1 MTCSEDSLNTAP
13 RGAVVGIDGSPASK
27 AAFSWAAARSSTFGA
42 VRPVYSWDYALAA
55 WAPTPFGPGAVPPL
69 AEMKRAAEEAAAKWV
84 AEFGP
89 LDHEDAEVRQG
100 DPGVVLVDIA
110 RDANLLVVGTR
121 GRGPFRAN
129 VLGSVGRH
137 CADHSEVPVVIV
149 PAGEMPAPYTAEVV
163 VGIDGSEH
171 SLDALRWAVS
181 NFGKTAT
188 IEAITS
194 WQTPIEGPIP
204 YGVGRFDLRVFK
216 SAAKTTVNEAADT
229 VCREFGLEDGAIAR
243 KIGEGDPR
251 WILTHRAKT
260 ADLLVLG
267 QRGRTGLP
275 HLVLG
280 STTTAMIHRPQCPTA
295 VIPS

>member
-1 MTCSEDSLNTAP
+1 MTDSDDNLKSERS
-13 RGAVVGIDGSPASK
+13 GAVVGIDGSLSSE
-27 AAFSWAAARSSTFGA
+27 AALAWAAERRRNFGA
-42 VRPVYSWDYALAA
+42 IRPVYAWDYSLSA

-69 AEMKRAAEEAAAKWV
+69 EEMERAAEDAAAKWV
-84 AEFGP
+84 AESG
-89 LDHEDAEVRQG
+89 LSDNEDAVVRRG
-100 DPGVVLVDIA
+100 DPGVVLVDVA
-110 RDANLLVVGTR
+110 SDADLLVVGTR

-137 CADHSEVPVVIV
+137 CADHSAVPVVIV
-149 PAGEMPAPYTAEVV
+149 PAGEMPSAQTSEVV

-171 SLDALRWAVS
+171 ALDALRWAVS
-181 NFGKTAT
+181 NFGETAT
-188 IEAITS
+188 IVAITS

-204 YGVGRFDLRVFK
+204 YGVGRFDLRAFN

-229 VCREFGLEDGAIAR
+229 VCQEFGLEDSAIAR
-243 KIGEGDPR
+243 KVGEGDRR
-251 WILTHRAKT
+251 WILAHQATT

-275 HLVLG
+275 HFVLG